1 MKFLEKHLS
10 RMGRFERH
18 FVMMKILSLA
28 AALVL
33 LLFLRA
39 LFQLDISLDLR
50 GVLMIFVAWILIY
63 ITLTAGIALHDLYNK
78 K

>member
-1 MKFLEKHLS
+1 MKLVENLS
-10 RMGRFERH
+10 GMGRFERH

-28 AALVL
+28 ASLVL

-39 LFQLDISLDLR
+39 VFQLSINLDLR
-50 GVLMIFVAWILIY
+50 GVMIILVTWILIY
-63 ITLTAGIALHDLYNK
+63 ITLTIGIALHDLYNK